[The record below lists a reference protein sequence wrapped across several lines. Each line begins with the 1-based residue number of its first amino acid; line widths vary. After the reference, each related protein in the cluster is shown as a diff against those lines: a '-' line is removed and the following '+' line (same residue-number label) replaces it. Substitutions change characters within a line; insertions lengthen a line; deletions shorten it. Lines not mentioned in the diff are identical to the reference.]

1 MYQERF
7 WNLLAKHLS
16 GEASPEEFAELQT
29 LLKEHPELSYSAQ
42 HVTDLWKTK
51 GDYDVL
57 EAERAFKKHKQVSV
71 WELPDEL
78 NASSLTKSGGINYK
92 SLYTLRSILWIGM
105 VITVIGVGLF
115 IWRNGK
121 KEGVGLNKQT
131 AEVFTRPGSRT
142 KLILPDGSEV
152 WLNAGSRLTYQQ
164 PFGDTSRAV
173 NLIGEAFFDVVKSN
187 KPFIIYTGGV
197 QIKVLGTAFN
207 VRSYPNEKKIE
218 TSLVRGRV
226 EVTLDK
232 SPEKKYILKPNEKLT
247 LNTDDEI
254 VGNNH
259 KKLPPPLAVVSNL
272 RYLDSTT
279 IAETSWVENKL
290 VFVDESFDDIAKRME
305 RWYGVTII
313 FKNDKVKN
321 ERLTGV
327 FEKETV
333 WQALEALQLT
343 TSFHFSLRDDT
354 IIITN

>member
-1 MYQERF
+1 Q
-7 WNLLAKHLS
+7 
-16 GEASPEEFAELQT
+16 
-29 LLKEHPELSYSAQ
+29 
-42 HVTDLWKTK
+42 
-51 GDYDVL
+51 
-57 EAERAFKKHKQVSV
+57 
-71 WELPDEL
+71 
-78 NASSLTKSGGINYK
+78 
-92 SLYTLRSILWIGM
+92 
-105 VITVIGVGLF
+105 
-115 IWRNGK
+115 
-121 KEGVGLNKQT
+121 QT

-164 PFGDTSRAV
+164 PFGDATRSV